1 MDFRIIIKVLVTA
14 VVVVAVS
21 EVGKRSSMVAAIL
34 VSLPLTSLLA
44 FMWMNVD
51 KASNE
56 SVADL
61 SMSIFWL
68 VIPSLAFF
76 PVFAVLLR
84 NNMQFWLA
92 MLIAAAVTVA
102 AYYGFVA
109 LMERLNIKL

>member
-1 MDFRIIIKVLVTA
+1 MDIRIILKVLLTA
-14 VVVVAVS
+14 IVVVAVS
-21 EVGKRSSMVAAIL
+21 EVGKRSSLVAAIL

-51 KASNE
+51 KASND

-84 NNMQFWLA
+84 NNMHFWLA
-92 MLIAAAVTVA
+92 MLVAAVVTVGV
-102 AYYGFVA
+102 YYGFMA
-109 LMERLNIKL
+109 LLD

>member
-14 VVVVAVS
+14 AVVVAVS

-76 PVFAVLLR
+76 PVFALLLR
-84 NNMQFWLA
+84 NNIQFWLA
-92 MLIAAAVTVA
+92 MLIAAAVTVG
-102 AYYGFVA
+102 AYYGFMA
-109 LMERLNIKL
+109 LLAKVGIKI